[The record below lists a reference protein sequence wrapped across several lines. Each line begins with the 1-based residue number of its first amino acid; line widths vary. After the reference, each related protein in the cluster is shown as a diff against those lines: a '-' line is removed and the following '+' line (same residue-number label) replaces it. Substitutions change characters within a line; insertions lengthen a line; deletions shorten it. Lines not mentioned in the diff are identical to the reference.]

1 VTVRVGA
8 AQPTVMGMEQIA
20 SGGGARTRDR
30 SQGVRFVQQ
39 VISENRAE
47 LRRADLRASQAMVV
61 AAVVAVGLIAAMTS
75 RAWAPSYDSP
85 VSPWLWWAGCTL
97 WAVSVAA
104 LVLALMPRPGWADG
118 GRYRRRGPAP
128 GAAPLEREVAEMDR
142 TAGAVLR
149 KYRMVRL
156 GVLAL
161 AAATMLFAASGLR

>member
-1 VTVRVGA
+1 
-8 AQPTVMGMEQIA
+8 MEQIA

-30 SQGVRFVQQ
+30 SQAFHFAQQ
-39 VISENRAE
+39 MISDNRAE
-47 LRRADLRASQAMVV
+47 LRRADLRASQAMAV
-61 AAVVAVGLIAAMTS
+61 AAVVAAGLIAAMTS

-97 WAVSVAA
+97 WAVSVAV
-104 LVLALMPRPGWADG
+104 LVLALMPRLGGVDG
-118 GRYRRRGPAP
+118 GYRQPVDRA
-128 GAAPLEREVAEMDR
+128 VAEMNR

-149 KYRMVRL
+149 KYRRVRL